1 MFTTVAA
8 VLMAALLAVPA
19 LADEPAAIVEG
30 DEITREEV
38 QAEAQLNQ
46 IVFTIYQQY
55 TRFAQTLLTT
65 EEGEE
70 FLERYER
77 DVLDDMIDTIL
88 MEQEAERMD
97 ITADED
103 EVEAQVDRTID
114 NVKQQNQ
121 MTDDELEAA
130 LAEQGRTIE
139 DFREQI
145 AADVRDM
152 MVEETLREEV
162 VGDVTVTEDEAEEFY
177 EKNPDQFRDEEGE
190 LVPFEEVQESIEQE
204 LVNRKQEEAWQ
215 AWLTEL
221 REEADVT
228 INL

>member
-8 VLMAALLAVPA
+8 LLLAALLTVPA

-46 IVFTIYQQY
+46 IVFSLYQQHS
-55 TRFAQTLLTT
+55 RFAQTLLTT

-88 MEQEAERMD
+88 MEQEAEQMD
-97 ITADED
+97 ITADEED
-103 EVEAQVDRTID
+103 VQAEVDRTID
-114 NVKQQNQ
+114 NIKQQNQ
-121 MTDDELEAA
+121 MSEDELEAA
-130 LAEQGRTIE
+130 LAQQGRTIE
-139 DFREQI
+139 DFREEI
-145 AADVRDM
+145 AVDVREM

-162 VGDVTVTEDEAEEFY
+162 VGEVTITDEEVEEFY
-177 EKNPDQFRDEEGE
+177 DENPEQFRDEEGE
-190 LVPFEEVQESIEQE
+190 LVPLEEVREAIEQE
-204 LVNRKQEEAWQ
+204 LSNRKQEEAWQ
-215 AWLTEL
+215 EWLSGL